1 MPRKPVPPPLSVSQR
16 RIDVE
21 KLAVLKRTE
30 KRIADLEIAARPT
43 RLVLAFPIL
52 VLLAYTAYVFST
64 KCQCTCS
71 LRNVNDTCNV

>member
-1 MPRKPVPPPLSVSQR
+1 MPRKPVPPPLSVSQG

-43 RLVLAFPIL
+43 RFALAFPIL
-52 VLLAYTAYVFST
+52 VLLAYTAYLFST
-64 KCQCTCS
+64 KCECTCS
-71 LRNVNDTCNV
+71 PSTCNV